1 MKAVKLNTINKRQQ
15 HQMAVQAAMP
25 DVREVVK
32 KHGLTMVNSCL
43 SKLREFD
50 KKARKAEQLRQEAE
64 KLERELEG
72 DKPRVKSA

>member
-1 MKAVKLNTINKRQQ
+1 MKAVKSTNINKREQ
-15 HQMAVQAAMP
+15 HRLAMQSAMP

-50 KKARKAEQLRQEAE
+50 KKARKADELRLQAEA
-64 KLERELEG
+64 LERELDGERP
-72 DKPRVKSA
+72 KIKSA